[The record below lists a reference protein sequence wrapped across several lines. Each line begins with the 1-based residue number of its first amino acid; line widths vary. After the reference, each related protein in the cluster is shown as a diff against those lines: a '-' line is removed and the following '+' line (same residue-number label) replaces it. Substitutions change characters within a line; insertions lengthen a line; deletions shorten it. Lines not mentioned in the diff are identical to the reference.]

1 MTSQPQVPGAAAV
14 YLYREQT
21 TDDFMHVQSFYIR
34 LKVLTEA
41 GKEYANIQLPLVTDI
56 ANVTDVAGR
65 TIHSDG
71 TVVIFTG
78 KPYERVVEKTADV
91 RVREKVFTL
100 PDVEVG
106 SILECRFKIRIDDG
120 YVTSPEWFIQQN
132 LFVRKGYFFWKATDD
147 EVLNGLTDAISQGIA
162 WSSVLPP
169 GAAVKSTEV
178 PALGNSHAYHR
189 FELNV
194 ERRAAGA
201 EGRVHAADPQL
212 YVSGGFLPCVRA
224 VAGRVLE
231 DRRQGVGEVQ
241 REVHRLAG
249 QPGGCG
255 EYAGGCGRFGHGEAA
270 EDLREHHDDGQHDLF
285 AAARGERGQGAW
297 PARGEDSAGHM
308 AAQERRGRPACR
320 SLCRACAGGGD
331 EGLCDARDGGHE
343 HVLAGVADAG
353 QQLED
358 DIAIVVLDGK
368 EQFFDPGQRDCP
380 FGQMAWKHTAT
391 SGLREMDGGAT
402 AVANTPSPS
411 YLQSQTQRIADLT
424 MDADGTAHGTIKITW
439 MGSPALAWRQQA
451 LRRDEQ
457 AVKRSMREWVEKRIP
472 AGMKPEITT
481 VQNLDDYEKP
491 LIANFNVETRLA
503 TLTAKRLILPGQ
515 FFEVNSKPLFPQP
528 TRDIAVYFEHG
539 ARISDAMRVKFPAD
553 MQIESVPKED
563 TFTLQSLA
571 SYHSRSEA
579 QATQVL
585 MRRTYDLGTVFFL
598 PKEYTDVKSFYDKV
612 AVDDQ
617 KPVVL
622 LNASAATAPATPAA
636 AAKAGDDK
644 SD

>member
-194 ERRAAGA
+194 SDVPPEPKEEYMPPIHSFTYRVDFYHAFERSQDEFWKTEGRAWAKSKEKFIGSPGNLADAVSTLVAAGDSDTVKLQKIYANIMTMDNTIYSRQHEASEDKARGLREVKTAQDIWQRRSGVDDQLADLFVGLARAAGMKA
-201 EGRVHAADPQL
+201 YVMRVT
-212 YVSGGFLPCVRA
+212 
-224 VAGRVLE
+224 
-231 DRRQGVGEVQ
+231 DRDTNMFS
-241 REVHRLAG
+241 
-249 QPGGCG
+249 P
-255 EYAGGCGRFGHGEAA
+255 
-270 EDLREHHDDGQHDLF
+270 
-285 AAARGERGQGAW
+285 AW
-297 PARGEDSAGHM
+297 LTLD
-308 AAQERRGRPACR
+308 
-320 SLCRACAGGGD
+320 
-331 EGLCDARDGGHE
+331 
-343 HVLAGVADAG
+343 
-353 QQLED
+353 QLED

-491 LIANFNVETRLA
+491 LIANFNVSGPLA

-644 SD
+644 SN